1 MRMNIFKTFITLALL
16 FSTCLQS
23 FAEDSI
29 RNVVIVMRIPTYNAK
44 IKYLDAQISKK
55 DISAKKRNGF
65 LKIKKETEQQRD
77 KYFSLVYE
85 AFNTYYTATEVYFVP
100 DTLYKNL
107 LRGET
112 KVYISTAR
120 EITHIDLKNKK
131 TMFMIQGRD
140 EYQLLL
146 TNQEH
151 MRPEFPWPYK
161 KGTFL
166 GAIKSLINKKS
177 YIKEQ
182 VSWFDKE
189 MMKAINLY
197 KIRQ

>member
-1 MRMNIFKTFITLALL
+1 MRMNIFKTFITLTLL

-107 LRGET
+107 LRDET

-131 TMFMIQGRD
+131 TMFMIQGSD

>member
-1 MRMNIFKTFITLALL
+1 MRINIFRTFITLIFL

-23 FAEDSI
+23 FSEDSI
-29 RNVVIVMRIPTYNAK
+29 SYVVIVMRIPTYAAK
-44 IKYLDAQISKK
+44 IQYLDTQISQK
-55 DISAKKRNGF
+55 DISAKKRNSF
-65 LKIKKETEQQRD
+65 VKIKKETEQQRD
-77 KYFSLVYE
+77 EYFSLIYD

-107 LRGET
+107 LRGEA
-112 KVYISTAR
+112 KVYISSDR
-120 EITHIDLKNKK
+120 VITHIDLKNKK
-131 TMFMIQGRD
+131 TLFMIQGRD

-146 TNQEH
+146 TNQDH
-151 MRPEFPWPYK
+151 LRPGFPWPYK

-182 VSWFDKE
+182 VSWFDTE
-189 MMKAINLY
+189 MTKAIKLY
-197 KIRQ
+197 NIRH

>member
-1 MRMNIFKTFITLALL
+1 
-16 FSTCLQS
+16 
-23 FAEDSI
+23 
-29 RNVVIVMRIPTYNAK
+29 
-44 IKYLDAQISKK
+44 
-55 DISAKKRNGF
+55 
-65 LKIKKETEQQRD
+65 
-77 KYFSLVYE
+77 
-85 AFNTYYTATEVYFVP
+85 
-100 DTLYKNL
+100 
-107 LRGET
+107 
-112 KVYISTAR
+112 
-120 EITHIDLKNKK
+120 
-131 TMFMIQGRD
+131 MIQGRD

>member
-1 MRMNIFKTFITLALL
+1 ML
-16 FSTCLQS
+16 
-23 FAEDSI
+23 
-29 RNVVIVMRIPTYNAK
+29 
-44 IKYLDAQISKK
+44 ISKK

-112 KVYISTAR
+112 IVYTSTAR

>member
-1 MRMNIFKTFITLALL
+1 MNIFKTFITLTLL

-107 LRGET
+107 LRDET